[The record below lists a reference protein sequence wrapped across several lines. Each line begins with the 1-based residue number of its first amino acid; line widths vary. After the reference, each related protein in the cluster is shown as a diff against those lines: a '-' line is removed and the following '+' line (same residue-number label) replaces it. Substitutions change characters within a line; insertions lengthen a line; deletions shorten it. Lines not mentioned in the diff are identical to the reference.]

1 MSTLTISQALAQAD
15 LLVDRP
21 AIDAA
26 VATIADAIARD
37 YAGEVPVYLT
47 IMHGALPFSGQLALE
62 LGARGQDLQFD
73 YLHATRYRGE
83 TTGGELVWKH
93 RPATALFGRRVILV
107 DDILDEGYTLQGVCQ
122 WCLEQGATD
131 VRVAVLTVKRHDRC
145 VPGVTAD
152 YVGVEVADRY
162 VFGFGMDVNEQLRG
176 IPAIYAMKQY
186 PAVFR
191 SQTCELPSAPCCA
204 HRR

>member
-1 MSTLTISQALAQAD
+1 MPTLSIPQALEQAD
-15 LLVDRP
+15 LLVDRA

-26 VATIADAIARD
+26 IAGIADAIARD
-37 YAGEVPVYLT
+37 YRGEVPVYLT

-62 LGARGQDLQFD
+62 LGARGQDVQFD

-107 DDILDEGYTLQGVCQ
+107 DDILDEGYTLQGVRQ

-131 VRVAVLTVKRHDRC
+131 VRLAVLTVKRHDRC
-145 VPGVTAD
+145 VPGIAAD
-152 YVGVEVADRY
+152 YLGVEVEDRY

-176 IPAIYAMKQY
+176 IPAIYAMK
-186 PAVFR
+186 A
-191 SQTCELPSAPCCA
+191 
-204 HRR
+204 